1 MRILIAPQEFKGSL
15 TALEAAE
22 AMAAGARQVAPAAE
36 IETLPMADGGPGTV
50 DAVVAA
56 TDGQIR
62 STTVRGPLGRPVD
75 ARWGLVEG
83 GTAVIEMAAAAGL
96 SLLAEGERDVRAAW
110 TYGVGELLSA
120 ALDAGCRRLV
130 VGLGGSA
137 TNDGG
142 AGMARALGAY
152 FLDADGAELPP
163 GGAALARLQRIDISG
178 LDARLGEAE
187 VVAAADVRN
196 PLCGPEGASLVYGPQ
211 KGADAATARE
221 LDDALRRYG
230 EIVQRDAGVPVLDL
244 PGAGAA
250 GGLGA
255 GLVAFCG
262 ARIEPGVE
270 VVAEVVG
277 LRERLRGCDLVLT
290 GEGRLDGQT
299 GYGKTV
305 AGVAR
310 MAKAEGISVVAVAG
324 ALGEGWGEVLR
335 LGVDGVETIV
345 PSLAGPEEA
354 MASASGGLLA
364 TAAARALAGWA
375 SAHSIVSG
383 DA

>member
-1 MRILIAPQEFKGSL
+1 MRILIAPQEFKGTL
-15 TALEAAE
+15 TAAEAAE
-22 AMAAGARQVAPAAE
+22 AIADGVRQVAPAAE
-36 IETLPMADGGPGTV
+36 IDTLPMADGGPGTV

-56 TDGQIR
+56 AGGRFETA
-62 STTVRGPLGRPVD
+62 TVRGPLGEPVE
-75 ARWGLVEG
+75 ARWGVVES
-83 GTAVIEMAAAAGL
+83 TAVIEMAAAAGL
-96 SLLAEGERDVRAAW
+96 TLVPEGQRDVRAAS
-110 TYGVGELLSA
+110 TYGVGELLRA
-120 ALDAGCRRLV
+120 ALDADCERLI

-142 AGMARALGAY
+142 AGMAQALGVR
-152 FLDADGAELPP
+152 FLDADGEELRP
-163 GGAALARLQRIDISG
+163 GGAELARLDRIDVSG
-178 LDARLGEAE
+178 IAPRLRQVE

-211 KGADAATARE
+211 KGADEATARE
-221 LDDALRRYG
+221 LEAALRRYG
-230 EIVQRDAGVPVLDL
+230 EIVERDVGVPVLDV

-255 GLVAFCG
+255 ALVAFCG

-270 VVAEVVG
+270 VVAEVVA
-277 LRERLRGCDLVLT
+277 LRGRLEGCDLVLT

-310 MAKAEGISVVAVAG
+310 MARASGVPALAVAG
-324 ALGEGWGEVLR
+324 ALGDGWGDLLQ
-335 LGVDGVETIV
+335 LGVEGVEAVV

-354 MASASGGLLA
+354 MARPASLLA
-364 TAAARALAGWA
+364 TAAARALAGWTSVHA
-375 SAHSIVSG
+375 IARG